1 MTRHRH
7 IRAGSTAVNATTPPK
22 ERTLYLIRHGELDV
36 RAFAKH
42 QRTAGLTARGRRQAS
57 LTARALRGLSVSAI
71 HCSTLGRARETARI
85 IAEVFP
91 DVTVRA
97 TTLLWE
103 LPYISSTTAPRA
115 VIARDKRRGE
125 RAFAR
130 FVRPT
135 RQRQRIEILVSH
147 GNLIRYIV
155 CRTLGIAPESCG
167 ALGTSHCGITV
178 LSIIDRHVRVT
189 GYNDTRHLP
198 VRLRT

>member
-1 MTRHRH
+1 M
-7 IRAGSTAVNATTPPK
+7 ATTPPK
-22 ERTLYLIRHGELDV
+22 ERTVYLIRHGELDT

-42 QRTAGLTARGRRQAS
+42 QRNAGLTARGRQQAR
-57 LTARALRGLSVSAI
+57 LTAQALRGLSVSAI

-85 IAEVFP
+85 IADVFP
-91 DVTVRA
+91 GVNVQVTS
-97 TTLLWE
+97 LLWE
-103 LPYISSTTAPRA
+103 LPHISSNVAPRT
-115 VIARDKRRGE
+115 VIAREKARGA

-135 RQRQRIEILVSH
+135 YQRRRIEILVSH
-147 GNLIRYIV
+147 GNLIRYMV

-178 LSIIDRHVRVT
+178 LSIVGRQLRVIC
-189 GYNDTRHLP
+189 YNDTRHLP